1 MNLVPAAA
9 HVIELDVQ
17 QADID
22 AYEHV
27 NNSVYLTWLD
37 RAAWSHSTALGVP
50 LEQCVGLRRGMA
62 ALRTEI
68 DYERAAIVGDRVSVA
83 TWIAACD
90 GKLRCTRRFLLRR
103 VSDGCTLARAETQ
116 YVCLNLD
123 SGRATRMPPA
133 FLAAYGAAT
142 VADAP

>member
-1 MNLVPAAA
+1 MTA
-9 HVIELDVQ
+9 HTIELDVQ
-17 QADID
+17 VADID

-37 RAAWSHSTALGVP
+37 RAAWSHSTALGVS
-50 LEQCVGLRRGMA
+50 LEACVEMRRGMA

-68 DYERAAIVGDRVSVA
+68 DYERAALAGDRVSVT
-83 TWIAACD
+83 TWITACD

-103 VSDGCTLARAETQ
+103 LGDGGVLARAQTG

-123 SGRATRMPPA
+123 TGRATRMPPR
-133 FLAAYGAAT
+133 FVAAYGAA
-142 VADAP
+142 AAAAAAGAL